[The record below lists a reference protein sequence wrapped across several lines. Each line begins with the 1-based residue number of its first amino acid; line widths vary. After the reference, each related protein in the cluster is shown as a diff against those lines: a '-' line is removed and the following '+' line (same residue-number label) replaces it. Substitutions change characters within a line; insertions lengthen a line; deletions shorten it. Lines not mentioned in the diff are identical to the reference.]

1 MNYFSVQWI
10 NTGGLKRKQK
20 KTIFRLSESA
30 HIKIPKCIM
39 LGMDAII
46 VLLLNN

>member
-20 KTIFRLSESA
+20 KQSLDYLKAQI
-30 HIKIPKCIM
+30 
-39 LGMDAII
+39 
-46 VLLLNN
+46 